1 ILFLL
6 VSLMLSCAY
15 LLTSD
20 FQALRISNT
29 RPNLVLVLVLVR
41 FAAVISLHLLSLNSL
56 MQHLEAYSWTCVQL
70 FFPVVKI
77 FDCISIHLSTGFQGY
92 IEDRRRLLPSENT
105 VQLFIFN
112 WYIAPVSVYLYHFGY
127 PLMLVILVIFY
138 QNTIISIDFC
148 VFFVCFNVL
157 PGLLIAFCIFYYG

>member
-77 FDCISIHLSTGFQGY
+77 FRLHQYSFEHWY

-112 WYIAPVSVYLYHFGY
+112 WYIAP
-127 PLMLVILVIFY
+127 
-138 QNTIISIDFC
+138 
-148 VFFVCFNVL
+148 
-157 PGLLIAFCIFYYG
+157 